1 MRIVVLGAGGLGG
14 YFGARLAAAGNDV
27 AFVARGAHLAAIR
40 EHGLVVESARG
51 DLHLREVV
59 ATDDPASLAPADI
72 VLFTVKLWDTETA
85 AETVKPL
92 LRPGTGVISFQNGVH
107 KEAVLSRILGADA
120 VIGGTAQIGVA
131 IARPGVLAHVGTMA
145 RLTFGE
151 LDGKP
156 SARTQA
162 FYDAC
167 VAAGIDTELTDDIN
181 LKLWEK
187 FVFLI
192 AMAGATASMRS
203 RLGPIRANPQTRA
216 FLIDLMREADA
227 VGRAL
232 GVALPANYLETRTK
246 AIEALPAE
254 MTASM
259 QGDLSRGNKLE
270 VRWLNGKVVELGAQV
285 GVPTPLNRAVCDVL
299 ALYADGAP
307 TG

>member
-1 MRIVVLGAGGLGG
+1 
-14 YFGARLAAAGNDV
+14 
-27 AFVARGAHLAAIR
+27 
-40 EHGLVVESARG
+40 
-51 DLHLREVV
+51 
-59 ATDDPASLAPADI
+59 
-72 VLFTVKLWDTETA
+72 
-85 AETVKPL
+85 
-92 LRPGTGVISFQNGVH
+92 
-107 KEAVLSRILGADA
+107 
-120 VIGGTAQIGVA
+120 
-131 IARPGVLAHVGTMA
+131 
-145 RLTFGE
+145 
-151 LDGKP
+151 
-156 SARTQA
+156 
-162 FYDAC
+162 
-167 VAAGIDTELTDDIN
+167 
-181 LKLWEK
+181 
-187 FVFLI
+187 
-192 AMAGATASMRS
+192 MAGATASMRS

>member
-1 MRIVVLGAGGLGG
+1 MRIVIMGAGGLGG

-27 AFVARGAHLAAIR
+27 AFVARGAHLAAIKQI
-40 EHGLVVESARG
+40 GLVVESARG
-51 DLHLREVV
+51 DLHLRDVV

-85 AETVKPL
+85 AEAIKPL
-92 LRPGTGVISFQNGVH
+92 IRSRLVQPGTGLISLQNGVH
-107 KEAVLSRILGADA
+107 KEAVLARILGPDA

-162 FYDAC
+162 FYEAC

-203 RLGPIRANPQTRA
+203 PLGPIRANQQTRA

-227 VGRAL
+227 V
-232 GVALPANYLETRTK
+232 
-246 AIEALPAE
+246 
-254 MTASM
+254 
-259 QGDLSRGNKLE
+259 
-270 VRWLNGKVVELGAQV
+270 
-285 GVPTPLNRAVCDVL
+285 
-299 ALYADGAP
+299 
-307 TG
+307 

>member
-1 MRIVVLGAGGLGG
+1 MRIVVMGAGGLGG

-27 AFVARGAHLAAIR
+27 AFVARGAHLAAIKQN
-40 EHGLVVESARG
+40 GLVVESARG
-51 DLHLREVV
+51 DLHLRDVV

-92 LRPGTGVISFQNGVH
+92 LRPGTGVISLQNGVH
-107 KEAVLSRILGADA
+107 KEAVLARILGPDA
-120 VIGGTAQIGVA
+120 VVGGSAQIGVA

-145 RLTFGE
+145 RLTVGE
-151 LDGKP
+151 LDGRH

-162 FYDAC
+162 FHDAC
-167 VAAGIDTELTDDIN
+167 VAAGIDIELTNDIN
-181 LKLWEK
+181 LRLWEK

-246 AIEALPAE
+246 AIEALPPA

-259 QGDLSRGNKLE
+259 QVDLSRGNRLE
-270 VRWLNGKVVELGAQV
+270 VKWLNGKVVELGAQA

-299 ALYADGAP
+299 ALYAEGAP